1 MVEPPKITFPCDY
14 PLKVIGH
21 AESDFKDVVIEIVKQ
36 HYPALETSAVEIIDS
51 RNGRFVSLRL
61 SIVAE
66 SEDHIK
72 ALFVALKAHKYV
84 QMVL

>member
-1 MVEPPKITFPCDY
+1 MVEPPKIIFPCEY

-21 AESDFKDVVIEIVKQ
+21 AESDFKEVVIEIVKQ
-36 HYPALETSAVEIIDS
+36 HYPALEASSVEVIDS
-51 RNGRFVSLRL
+51 RNGRFASLRFT
-61 SIVAE
+61 IVAD

-72 ALFVALKAHKYV
+72 ALFIALKAHKYV